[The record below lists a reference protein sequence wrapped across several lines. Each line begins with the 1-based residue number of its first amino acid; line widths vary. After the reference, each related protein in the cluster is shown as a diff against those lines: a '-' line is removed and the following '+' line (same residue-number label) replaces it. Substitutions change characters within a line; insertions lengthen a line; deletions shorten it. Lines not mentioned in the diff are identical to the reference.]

1 MNKLIGAMAAL
12 LAMVA
17 VACGDDTKEA
27 ENKQEKVAE
36 SWSSAI
42 NIRYVDQDSLLANY
56 NLAKDY
62 EEFIMRTTSNY
73 ERQIQTK
80 ENELRQFATQIEQKR
95 QTNAYLSQASYEGDL
110 QKLDKM
116 QKDAAAYIAEL
127 ERKAQEENMRLRK
140 EIQDSINSVLIDYN
154 NQYHYDAILWKSV
167 GAIWNDSLDVTADVL
182 NELNAR
188 YTKVA
193 TK

>member
-17 VACGDDTKEA
+17 VACGDDAKEA

-80 ENELRQFATQIEQKR
+80 ENELRQFAAQIEQKR

-116 QKDAAAYIAEL
+116 QKDASAYIAEL

>member
-12 LAMVA
+12 LAMVT
-17 VACGDDTKEA
+17 VACGDGAKDA

-36 SWSSAI
+36 AWSSAI

-73 ERQIQTK
+73 ERQIQAK
-80 ENELRQFATQIEQKR
+80 ENELRQFAAQIEQKR

-116 QKDAAAYIAEL
+116 QKDASAYIAEL